1 MKKKKI
7 IIAMIEVGN
16 GHKAPAIA
24 IKKSI
29 EKLFPSKY
37 EVEVVDLIKDL
48 GSGVLFSVYQ
58 HFWID
63 FALKYP
69 NIYSIIYKITDN
81 KISIKLMNLMS
92 FNLYFKTKKFI
103 YNSKPDLI
111 IADHTACI
119 GVFSML
125 KSKINVPVYVINTDA
140 FDAHHLWVALNLD
153 RYIAFS
159 KLAKAGLSKRGIKN
173 KNIKLF
179 DLGYP
184 IDSKHTLQQPSKVIL
199 RKKLEINNK
208 RTILMFSGAE
218 GIGNMKDFI
227 VTIIEKNINLQILV
241 VCGRNE
247 KLKKELEDI
256 TVPSESKCILKVFG
270 FRDDMQELISVSDIV
285 FGKSGASQT
294 FEALVKKKPLIY
306 STYMINE
313 YHTLRFV
320 VDNGMGWYTP
330 TKKEFIDLLQKIESN
345 PNMLIKAS
353 RNIKNIHSCSDD
365 IAKYID
371 LELK

>member
-7 IIAMIEVGN
+7 LIAMVEVGN
-16 GHKAPAIA
+16 GHKSPAIA

-29 EKLFPSKY
+29 DRLFPTKY
-37 EVEVVDLIKDL
+37 KVEVIDLIKSL
-48 GSGVLFSVYQ
+48 GSGVLFSIYQ
-58 HFWID
+58 HFWIN

-69 NIYSIIYKITDN
+69 KIFSIIYKITDN
-81 KISIKLMNLMS
+81 KISIRLMNLMS
-92 FNLYFKTKKFI
+92 FNLYFKTKRFI
-103 YNSKPDLI
+103 QNFKPDLI

-125 KSKINVPVYVINTDA
+125 KSKIDVPVYVINTDA
-140 FDAHHLWVALNLD
+140 FDAHQLWIAPNINK
-153 RYIAFS
+153 YIAFS
-159 KLAKAGLSKRGIKN
+159 RLAKEGLSKRGI

-184 IDSKHTLQQPSKVIL
+184 LDSKHSLHLPSKIIL
-199 RKKLEINNK
+199 RKRLEIKNK

-227 VTIIEKNINLQILV
+227 ITIIKKNINLQMLV

-247 KLKKELEDI
+247 RLKKELEEI
-256 TVPSESKCILKVFG
+256 VVPSGSKSILKVLG

-294 FEALVKKKPLIY
+294 FEALIKKKPLIY